1 MISGE
6 SVTKF
11 YHTRSGDRYI
21 LDNQDF
27 QIKRGD
33 NIGILGPNG
42 AGKSTFVRLLAGTE
56 YPSSGVI
63 RREMSVSWP
72 IGFAGA
78 FQLGLTG
85 ADNVRFV
92 SRVYGQDSKKVL
104 AFVQEFAEL
113 GRYIDMPLK
122 TYSSGMQA
130 RLAFG
135 VSLAVNF
142 DCYLVDEV
150 TAVGDSRFQE
160 RCREAL
166 LARRETGALIMVS
179 HDGNTLRQYCQR
191 GWILRDGQIIDCGD
205 IEAAIAKHEEH
216 IWAR

>member
-1 MISGE
+1 
-6 SVTKF
+6 
-11 YHTRSGDRYI
+11 
-21 LDNQDF
+21 
-27 QIKRGD
+27 
-33 NIGILGPNG
+33 
-42 AGKSTFVRLLAGTE
+42 
-56 YPSSGVI
+56 
-63 RREMSVSWP
+63 MSVSWP
-72 IGFAGA
+72 IGFAAA

-85 ADNVRFV
+85 ADNVRFI
-92 SRVYGQDSKKVL
+92 SRVYGQDSRSVL
-104 AFVQEFAEL
+104 EFVEDFAQL

-179 HDGNTLRQYCQR
+179 HDANTLRQYCER
-191 GWILRDGQIIDCGD
+191 GWILRDGHIIDCGD
-205 IEAAIAKHEEH
+205 IETALAKHEEL